1 MSEKV
6 IAHFCAPALAGIKPS
21 NIISCRMSEKAEIY
35 AQLEKLNARLN
46 KKDIYFEVDKMVFSS
61 QLLLMVYRKKTLEKH
76 LKSANTA
83 KFLYTYGYDT
93 EIGKSLETLKSRLKG
108 CEFPHEIGA
117 FLGYPINDIYAFIN
131 HRGKGCLLTGEWKV
145 YENADKAREL
155 FRRYNACRCAVV
167 KRIEQGR
174 TLAEIFNAAQ

>member
-46 KKDIYFEVDKMVFSS
+46 KKDIYFEVLSEGS
-61 QLLLMVYRKKTLEKH
+61 RRILIMVYRKKTLEKH

-83 KFLYTYGYDT
+83 KFLYAYGYDT